1 MTEPL
6 APTRADR
13 VLVLAPH
20 PDDETLATGGLLQR
34 AQAAG
39 AEVRVLFVTDGENNP
54 WAQRATEHR
63 WRITGADRER
73 WGERRRGEAL
83 AALGCL
89 GVSPWQ
95 TAFLGYPDQGIHGL
109 LLSGDEDL
117 AETLNGE
124 IGRFRPTL
132 LVAPSLEDL
141 HPDHSALAV
150 YVRLALARLDAA
162 QRPPRERQFI
172 VHHVGP
178 LAVSGRA
185 AKLDLTREECGRKR
199 RAILC
204 HASQLRLRRGALLS
218 FAAASELYFPAA
230 TVGEHCAE
238 HPVRHA
244 SVEGE
249 ALVFE
254 LARTSRPGAFGA
266 TGLLLALQRPG
277 SLRTLIARLP
287 GRTGAIELYEWS
299 GGTLVARGE
308 MRRAERGSP
317 ERVALPATVLAGW
330 VHAFAKLE
338 RRFGFF
344 DEAGWR
350 ALPCRNA
357 QADVSERAAAR
368 AAALG
373 MRVTARAQRAP
384 RAPE

>member
-1 MTEPL
+1 VTEPL
-6 APTRADR
+6 TPTRADR
-13 VLVLAPH
+13 LLVLAPH

-54 WAQRATEHR
+54 WAQRATERR
-63 WRITGADRER
+63 WRIAGADRER

-83 AALGCL
+83 AALACL
-89 GVSPWQ
+89 GISPWQ
-95 TAFLGYPDQGIHGL
+95 TAFLGFPDQGIHGL
-109 LLSGDEDL
+109 LLAGDEDL
-117 AETLNGE
+117 AETLGGE
-124 IGRFRPTL
+124 IERFRPTL

-150 YVRLALARLDAA
+150 FVRLALARLDATL
-162 QRPPRERQFI
+162 RPPRERQFI
-172 VHHVGP
+172 VHHDGP
-178 LAVSGRA
+178 LAVSGRGA
-185 AKLDLTREECGRKR
+185 RLDLAPEECGRKR

-218 FAAASELYFPAA
+218 FAAAAELYFTAA
-230 TVGEHCAE
+230 SVGEHCAE

-249 ALVFE
+249 ALVLE
-254 LARTSRPGAFGA
+254 LARSSRPGAFGA
-266 TGLLLALQRPG
+266 TGLLLALQGPG

-287 GRTGAIELYEWS
+287 GRTGAFELYEWS

-308 MRRAERGSP
+308 MRRAERGTP
-317 ERVALPATVLAGW
+317 ERVVLPAAVLAGW
-330 VHAFAKLE
+330 AHAFVKLE

-350 ALPCRNA
+350 ALPCLDA
-357 QADVSERAAAR
+357 QPDASERAAAR
-368 AAALG
+368 ATTPGVRDFAQTH
-373 MRVTARAQRAP
+373 RARRDSQ
-384 RAPE
+384 